1 MSTEKRNLSENKLP
15 HYEGSEH
22 WKAGIL
28 TADWNPDVTH
38 AMRDAAIN
46 TLTQAGMS
54 RDNIISKAVPGS
66 FELVSAAKTMA
77 DYTDVNVV
85 ICLGCIIQGE
95 TKHFDFVAAGVT
107 DGLRE
112 LNLKYNI
119 PFIFGVLTTNNQEQA
134 LDRAGGKHG
143 NKGDEAAA
151 AALQMIQLKKEIKQR
166 I

>member
-1 MSTEKRNLSENKLP
+1 MSTEKRNLSENQLP

-46 TLTQAGMS
+46 TLTRAGMS